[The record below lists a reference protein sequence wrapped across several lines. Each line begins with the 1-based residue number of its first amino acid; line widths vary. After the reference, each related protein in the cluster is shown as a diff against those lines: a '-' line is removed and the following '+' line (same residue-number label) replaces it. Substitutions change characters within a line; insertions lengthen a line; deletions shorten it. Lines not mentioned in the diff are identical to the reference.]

1 MKEKISGLSIKL
13 ITSVLLL
20 SVLLCAAIS
29 YMGYR
34 EFTTVLED
42 EYNRSAYEIA
52 ETAKSYLDPDRL
64 EHYLETGE
72 IDAAYLEIQDR
83 LDALV
88 VSTNS
93 YLIYVTRLSNDYTTS
108 TYIFD
113 AVHPDS
119 GFTRYALGYTAQDM
133 DPAYQDEVEQ
143 IMTTGERSAVYFYS
157 YTQASG
163 AHTTAGI
170 PVKDSAGEIVA
181 FLGVEKAMT
190 ALENARQTYVWNV
203 MGITVLAVVLFL
215 VVYIGFLRREVVSP
229 ILTIA
234 GEARRFAEDNV
245 ARLDLLEQ
253 IRKKDE
259 IGTLARAIGRM
270 ETDIVQYVE
279 NLTAVTAEKERIGTE
294 LNVATQIQADML
306 PRIFPPFPERDEF
319 DIYATMTPAREVG
332 GDFYDFFLVDDDHLA
347 VIIAD
352 VSGNGMP
359 AALFM
364 VIAKTLIKNH
374 AQAGMEPAQVF
385 ETVNNQLCENNE
397 AGMFV
402 TAFLGVLDIRTGR
415 FTYVNAGHNPP
426 LVSLGGGSYDWLKSR
441 RGFVLA
447 GMEDMHYKQQDITL
461 VPGDSLFLYTD
472 GVTEA
477 LNGENEL
484 YSEARLLA
492 FFNQGGLSEKPLAEQ
507 LRLLHADIAAFAS
520 GAEQADDITM
530 LLLHINETTGRDANG

>member
-1 MKEKISGLSIKL
+1 MRKKLSGLSAKL
-13 ITSVLLL
+13 IASVLLL
-20 SVLLCAAIS
+20 SVLLCGAIS

-34 EFTTVLED
+34 EFTRVLEA

-52 ETAKSYLDPDRL
+52 ETAKTYINADKLG
-64 EHYLETGE
+64 HYLETGE
-72 IDAAYLEIQDR
+72 VDEEYLEIQAM
-83 LDALV
+83 LDKLV
-88 VSTNS
+88 VSTDS
-93 YLIYVTRLSNDYTTS
+93 YLIYVVKLTDDYSTS
-108 TYIFD
+108 TYIYD
-113 AVHPDS
+113 SVHPDT
-119 GFTRYALGYTAQDM
+119 GFSRYELGYTAQDM
-133 DPAYQDEVEQ
+133 DPAYRDEVAG

-157 YTQASG
+157 YSAASG

-170 PVKDSAGEIVA
+170 AVEDSAGNIVA
-181 FLGVEKAMT
+181 LLCAEKAMT
-190 ALENARQTYVWNV
+190 ALDEARRAYVFNV
-203 MGITVLAVVLFL
+203 LGITLVAVAAFLAV
-215 VVYIGFLRREVVSP
+215 YIVFLRRQVVSP
-229 ILTIA
+229 ILTITR
-234 GEARRFAEDNV
+234 EAQRFAEDNV
-245 ARLDLLEQ
+245 AQLEILDR
-253 IRKKDE
+253 IKKRDE
-259 IGTLARAIGRM
+259 IGVLARVIGKM
-270 ETDIVQYVE
+270 ETDIVRYVD
-279 NLTAVTAEKERIGTE
+279 NLTAVTAEKERIGAE

-306 PRIFPPFPERDEF
+306 PRIFPPFPERSEF

-352 VSGNGMP
+352 VSGKGVP

-426 LVSLGGGSYDWLKSR
+426 LVSLGGGGYDWLKSR

-461 VPGDSLFLYTD
+461 APGDSLFLYTD

-530 LLLHINETTGRDANG
+530 LLLHINETTGRDENG

>member
-332 GDFYDFFLVDDDHLA
+332 GDFYDFFLVDQDHLA
-347 VIIAD
+347 VVIAD
-352 VSGNGMP
+352 VSGKGVP

-364 VIAKTLIKNH
+364 VIVKTLIKNH
-374 AQAGMEPAQVF
+374 TQTGMAPDQVF
-385 ETVNNQLCENNE
+385 ETVNRQLCENNE

-402 TAFLGVLDIRTGR
+402 TAFLGVLEISTGR

-426 LVSLGGGSYDWLKSR
+426 LAALGGRPYDWLPSK

-447 GMEDMHYKQQDITL
+447 GLEGVRYRQQEIVL
-461 VPGDSLFLYTD
+461 CPGDSIFCYTD

-477 LNGENEL
+477 LDPADAL
-484 YSEARLLA
+484 YSEARLRA
-492 FFNQGGLSEKPLAEQ
+492 FFRGRDLEGRPLAEQ
-507 LRLLHADIAAFAS
+507 LDLLRRDIAAFAA

-530 LLLHINETTGRDANG
+530 LLLRINKTTWRDEHG

>member
-1 MKEKISGLSIKL
+1 MRKKLSGLSAKL
-13 ITSVLLL
+13 IASVLLL
-20 SVLLCAAIS
+20 SVLLCGAIS

-34 EFTTVLED
+34 EFTRVLEA

-52 ETAKSYLDPDRL
+52 ETARTYINADKLG
-64 EHYLETGE
+64 HYLETGE
-72 IDAAYLEIQDR
+72 VDEEYLEIQAM
-83 LDALV
+83 LDKLV
-88 VSTNS
+88 VSTDS
-93 YLIYVTRLSNDYTTS
+93 YLIYVVKLTDDYSTS
-108 TYIFD
+108 TYIYD
-113 AVHPDS
+113 SVHPDT
-119 GFTRYALGYTAQDM
+119 GFSRYELGYTAQDM
-133 DPAYQDEVEQ
+133 DPAYRDEVAG

-157 YTQASG
+157 YSAASG

-170 PVKDSAGEIVA
+170 AVEDSAGNIVA
-181 FLGVEKAMT
+181 LLCVEKAMT
-190 ALENARQTYVWNV
+190 ALDEARRTYVFNV
-203 MGITVLAVVLFL
+203 LGITLAAVAAFLAV
-215 VVYIGFLRREVVSP
+215 YIVFLRRQVVSP
-229 ILTIA
+229 ILTITR
-234 GEARRFAEDNV
+234 EAQRFAEDNV
-245 ARLDLLEQ
+245 AQLEILDR
-253 IRKKDE
+253 IKKRDE
-259 IGTLARAIGRM
+259 IGVLAR
-270 ETDIVQYVE
+270 
-279 NLTAVTAEKERIGTE
+279 
-294 LNVATQIQADML
+294 
-306 PRIFPPFPERDEF
+306 
-319 DIYATMTPAREVG
+319 
-332 GDFYDFFLVDDDHLA
+332 
-347 VIIAD
+347 
-352 VSGNGMP
+352 
-359 AALFM
+359 

-426 LVSLGGGSYDWLKSR
+426 LVSLGGGGYNWLKSR

-461 VPGDSLFLYTD
+461 APGDSLFLYTD

-530 LLLHINETTGRDANG
+530 LLLHINETTGRDENG

>member
-29 YMGYR
+29 YMGYL
-34 EFTTVLED
+34 EFTAVLED

-52 ETAKSYLDPDRL
+52 ETAKTYLDPDRL

-72 IDAAYLEIQDR
+72 IDEAYLEIQDR
-83 LDALV
+83 MDALV

-113 AVHPDS
+113 AVHPDT

-133 DPAYQDEVEQ
+133 DPAYQEEVARM
-143 IMTTGERSAVYFYS
+143 MTTGERSAVYFYS

-163 AHTTAGI
+163 AHTTAAI
-170 PVKDSAGEIVA
+170 PVADSSGKIVA
-181 FLGVEKAMT
+181 LLGVEKAMT
-190 ALENARQTYVWNV
+190 ALENARRTYVWNV
-203 MGITVLAVVLFL
+203 MGITVLAVALFL
-215 VVYIGFLRREVVSP
+215 LAYIGFLRREVVSP

-234 GEARRFAEDNV
+234 GEARRFAEDSV

-253 IRKKDE
+253 VRKKDE
-259 IGTLARAIGRM
+259 IGALARAIGKM

-279 NLTAVTAEKERIGTE
+279 NLTAVTAEKERIGAE

-332 GDFYDFFLVDDDHLA
+332 GDFYDFFLVDRDHLA
-347 VIIAD
+347 VVIAD
-352 VSGNGMP
+352 VSGKGVP

-374 AQAGMEPAQVF
+374 AQTGMEPGRVF
-385 ETVNNQLCENNE
+385 EAVNNQLCENNE

-402 TAFLGVLDIRTGR
+402 TAFLGILELPTGR

-426 LVSLGGGSYDWLKSR
+426 LAALGGRPYDWLPSK

-447 GMEDMHYKQQDITL
+447 GMENMSYRQQEIVL
-461 VPGDSLFLYTD
+461 RPGDRVFLYTD

-477 LNGENEL
+477 LNPENAL
-484 YSEARLLA
+484 YSETRLQA
-492 FFNQGGLSEKPLAEQ
+492 FFNGAALEGKPLEEQ
-507 LRLLHADIAAFAS
+507 LALLHRDIAGFAA

-530 LLLHINETTGRDANG
+530 LLIQINKTTGRDGHG